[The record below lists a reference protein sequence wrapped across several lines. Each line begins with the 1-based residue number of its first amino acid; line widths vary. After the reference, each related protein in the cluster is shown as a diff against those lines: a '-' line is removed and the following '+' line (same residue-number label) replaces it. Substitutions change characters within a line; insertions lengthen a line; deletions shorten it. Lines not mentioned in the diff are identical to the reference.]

1 MFYGLTTKDCRKL
14 EHEIAVANEIKCPA
28 SWIEKKI
35 AGEDWLLGFF
45 KRHLNLSL
53 RSPEGCSLARATAFN
68 RHHVEAFFDN
78 CQTLLKKEP
87 RLGDPSKIYNLDE
100 TKTTTVQNSG
110 KIIAEKGSK
119 AVCKVTSTEKRVF
132 PWVNFRD
139 HMMISAPYNSL
150 GLATPSGWMNTQ
162 LFVQTMQHFIKF
174 SYSTKDNSSLF

>member
-87 RLGDPSKIYNLDE
+87 RLEDPSRIYNLDE

-110 KIIAEKGSK
+110 KVIAEKGSK
-119 AVCKVTSTEKRVF
+119 AVCKVTNTEKAVLVTTCCIIRADGNYLLPDISSGQF
-132 PWVNFRD
+132 PRSHDDWCT
-139 HMMISAPYNSL
+139 A
-150 GLATPSGWMNTQ
+150 
-162 LFVQTMQHFIKF
+162 
-174 SYSTKDNSSLF
+174 